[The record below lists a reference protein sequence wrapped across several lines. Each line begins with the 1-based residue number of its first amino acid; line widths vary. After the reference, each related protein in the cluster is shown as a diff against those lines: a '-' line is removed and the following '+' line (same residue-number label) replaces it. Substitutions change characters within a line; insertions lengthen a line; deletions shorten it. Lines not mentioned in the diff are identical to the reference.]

1 MPFAAVHCTHN
12 VGVPKSI
19 NIHADRYQHVD
30 MTKVNLPFTQHGV
43 LVFSIDHTVRE
54 QIVRTLEHVERHGAD
69 SFTFDRDISPHR
81 NQMHK
86 SLTT

>member
-1 MPFAAVHCTHN
+1 MHRTHN

-19 NIHADRYQHVD
+19 DIHPDRYQQVD

-43 LVFSIDHTVRE
+43 FVFSIDHTVRE

-69 SFTFDRDISPHR
+69 GFAFDRDISPHR

-86 SLTT
+86 SVTT